1 MGATL
6 ALEPQWASG
15 ALCDHQDARVV
26 AGFGKSHDPYSLAG
40 PAGSIEFV
48 TCSVLPKRT
57 AGDAFATRRDDLA
70 ADVDDLAA
78 GHGYL
83 LDPTR
88 QEPDTPLL
96 GGGAVEDDL
105 VGEYGSA
112 PIIQHKILGHP
123 DDNDAIIDAIEPGIE
138 QEGIT
143 TLDEQRIEEDKD
155 PFMAPIFES
164 EPIKP
169 LPDVILRDRV
179 PRRFESAAGFE
190 PRRFRLLGLPRIA
203 AKARGDAQTKVP
215 KSAIE
220 WCDLVVY
227 LLS

>member
-1 MGATL
+1 MNESDA
-6 ALEPQWASG
+6 ALDPQWVSG

-26 AGFGKSHDPYSLAG
+26 AGFGMSHDPHSAG
-40 PAGSIEFV
+40 WNRQVPSEFMACFSSHGS
-48 TCSVLPKRT
+48 T

-70 ADVDDLAA
+70 ADADDLTAR
-78 GHGYL
+78 HGYL
-83 LDPTR
+83 LDPAR

-105 VGEYGSA
+105 IGEYGSA

-123 DDNDAIIDAIEPGIE
+123 DDDDAIIDAIEPAIE
-138 QEGIT
+138 QEWIT
-143 TLDEQRIEEDKD
+143 TLDEQRIEVDKD

-190 PRRFRLLGLPRIA
+190 PRRFVLLPH
-203 AKARGDAQTKVP
+203 RGEGERRCADERYEERHLRG
-215 KSAIE
+215 AI
-220 WCDLVVY
+220 
-227 LLS
+227 